1 MIIERLRGNRIFITG
16 STGFVGTALVERLLR
31 CVPDVTLVL
40 LVRDG
45 RRSSAQRRVDRE
57 ILRNDCFDRLREEL
71 GTEGFAALSDR
82 IEVVAGDVGT
92 DGLGLD
98 EVGRAALA
106 SCDVVIHSAATVAF
120 DSPLDRAVEVN
131 LLGPVRIAEL
141 LAELGVAPHLVC
153 VSTCY
158 VAGNR
163 RGDAREEPVD
173 QSAFV
178 AGIDWRAEVAAA
190 RRSKGD
196 TDAESRAPERLAEFG
211 RRARNEFGAAG
222 GPLLA
227 ERTEAIRKDWV
238 HDRMVEIGRARAA
251 SVGWPDAYT
260 FTKALGEMATAQT
273 LRAQGDTAPRLSV
286 VRPSIIESALLEPRP
301 GWIRGF
307 RMAEPIILSYARGL
321 LKEFPGVPEGVV
333 DVIPVDIVV
342 AAIVATAGRP
352 PDDEPPAP
360 GTPHI
365 VQVASG
371 SRNPLKY
378 QRLVDRVREWF
389 TEHPLYDT
397 HGQPI
402 VVPDWSFP
410 GRGRVEGQLNR
421 ATAVL
426 RTAEKVIIN
435 LPVRGKAAQWGATI
449 EERRAQT
456 ERAQSYVELYG
467 AYTECEA
474 VYGVDHLLE
483 LWDSMDADE
492 RDAFALDPDAIDW
505 DHYITRIHLPSVVAH
520 GRARSS
526 PSRSSAGGTR
536 TDRLRARVL
545 APERQLVAF
554 DLENTLIAS
563 NVVTS
568 YSWMATRHLSPTDRL
583 RFAARTLT
591 EGPSLLAQDR
601 RDRSD
606 FLRAFYRR
614 YDGAPLDQIEL
625 DAREHFNQMLLE
637 RSFPA
642 AIRRVRE
649 HRALGHRTVLITGAL
664 SVLVEP
670 LEPLFD
676 DIISAAVGTEIDER
690 GRVVLNG
697 QLDEIPPT
705 VEAAR
710 HAARRLLR
718 ARRSRPRRERRLRG
732 LVVGPAHARGGRVPG
747 RGEPRAP
754 PRVHRPQ
761 ARLARRG
768 LPACARLPSSAR
780 ADGSSTRPEHSW
792 RCPVKALSIDTDYA
806 RFGAARLLGS
816 ARAGAAAKLGPLTYG
831 ELDAPELPGSD
842 WVTLRPR
849 MSGICGSDLSTV
861 SGRSSRWF
869 EQIVSFPFV
878 PGHEVVA
885 DDPDGRRVVLEPVL
899 GCATRGIEPP
909 CAACADGRLGNC
921 EHLTHGCLEPGL
933 QSGFCCDTGGGWSDQ
948 MVAHPSQLHE
958 VPDELDDRAAV
969 VVEPTACAVHAALS
983 ASVGSDDTVAV
994 IGAGTLGLTTIAAL
1008 SRWSPAGRLVV
1019 AAKHPHQRRLAAE
1032 LGTVDRR
1039 RPDRLRARGAA
1050 ADRAPGRGHL
1060 VRRRRHEPTRPA
1072 HRWRR
1077 RDHRLRR
1084 LLGQHRRG
1092 DGDDPPRRTGGA
1104 RRHAGTPAPR
1114 SDRAVAARAVAAG
1127 RLRLR
1132 HRDRR
1137 RRTRAHLRPGLRA
1150 GRRARPRPARLG
1162 LVPAGALRRRDRTC
1176 QRGGPPRRH
1185 EGRVRPA

>member
-1 MIIERLRGNRIFITG
+1 MIIDRLRGNRIFITG

-31 CVPDVTLVL
+31 CIPDVTLVL

-45 RRSSAQRRVDRE
+45 RRSSAQRRVERE
-57 ILRNDCFDRLREEL
+57 ILRNDCFDRLRDEL
-71 GTEGFAALSDR
+71 GADGFAALSER

-98 EVGRAALA
+98 DVGRAALA

-141 LAELGVAPHLVC
+141 LSELGVAPHLVC

-173 QSAFV
+173 HSSFV

-211 RRARNEFGAAG
+211 RRARFELGAAG

-238 HDRMVEIGRARAA
+238 HERMVEIGRARAA
-251 SVGWPDAYT
+251 SVGWPDAYA

-273 LRAQGDTAPRLSV
+273 VRALGDAAPRLSV
-286 VRPSIIESALLEPRP
+286 VRPSIIESAWLEPRP

-333 DVIPVDIVV
+333 DVIPVDLVV
-342 AAIVATAGRP
+342 AAIVATAGRA
-352 PDDEPPAP
+352 PDDDTAGAEPVAP

-389 TEHPLYDT
+389 TDHPLYDT

-421 ATAVL
+421 AATVL
-426 RTAEKVIIN
+426 RTAEKVIVN

-449 EERRAQT
+449 EERRSQT
-456 ERAQSYVELYG
+456 ERARSYVELYG

-474 VYGVDHLLE
+474 VYGIDHLLD
-483 LWDSMDADE
+483 LWDAMDDAD
-492 RDAFALDPDAIDW
+492 RGALALDPAAIDW
-505 DHYITRIHLPSVVAH
+505 DRYVTEIHLPSVVAH

-526 PSRSSAGGTR
+526 PTRGSTGGTR

-545 APERQLVAF
+545 APERQLAAF

-568 YSWMATRHLSPTDRL
+568 YSWMATRRLSPSDRL
-583 RFAARTLT
+583 RFAARTLA

-614 YDGAPLDQIEL
+614 YDGAPLDQLEL

-670 LEPLFD
+670 LAPLFD
-676 DIISAAVGTEIDER
+676 DIISARVGTELDDR

-705 VEAAR
+705 VEARATLLADYCEREGLDLAESVAYADSSSDLPMLEAVGFPVAVNPEPRLASIAR
-710 HAARRLLR
+710 KRGWLVEDFRPAPGFRHRLVPMARRQ
-718 ARRSRPRRERRLRG
+718 
-732 LVVGPAHARGGRVPG
+732 GPGARG
-747 RGEPRAP
+747 
-754 PRVHRPQ
+754 
-761 ARLARRG
+761 
-768 LPACARLPSSAR
+768 
-780 ADGSSTRPEHSW
+780 
-792 RCPVKALSIDTDYA
+792 
-806 RFGAARLLGS
+806 
-816 ARAGAAAKLGPLTYG
+816 
-831 ELDAPELPGSD
+831 
-842 WVTLRPR
+842 
-849 MSGICGSDLSTV
+849 
-861 SGRSSRWF
+861 
-869 EQIVSFPFV
+869 
-878 PGHEVVA
+878 
-885 DDPDGRRVVLEPVL
+885 
-899 GCATRGIEPP
+899 
-909 CAACADGRLGNC
+909 
-921 EHLTHGCLEPGL
+921 
-933 QSGFCCDTGGGWSDQ
+933 
-948 MVAHPSQLHE
+948 
-958 VPDELDDRAAV
+958 
-969 VVEPTACAVHAALS
+969 
-983 ASVGSDDTVAV
+983 
-994 IGAGTLGLTTIAAL
+994 
-1008 SRWSPAGRLVV
+1008 
-1019 AAKHPHQRRLAAE
+1019 
-1032 LGTVDRR
+1032 
-1039 RPDRLRARGAA
+1039 
-1050 ADRAPGRGHL
+1050 
-1060 VRRRRHEPTRPA
+1060 
-1072 HRWRR
+1072 
-1077 RDHRLRR
+1077 
-1084 LLGQHRRG
+1084 
-1092 DGDDPPRRTGGA
+1092 
-1104 RRHAGTPAPR
+1104 
-1114 SDRAVAARAVAAG
+1114 
-1127 RLRLR
+1127 
-1132 HRDRR
+1132 
-1137 RRTRAHLRPGLRA
+1137 RTR
-1150 GRRARPRPARLG
+1150 
-1162 LVPAGALRRRDRTC
+1162 
-1176 QRGGPPRRH
+1176 
-1185 EGRVRPA
+1185 